1 MARTCL
7 SHPKP
12 SGALDIDVASRLAPL
27 PLVLLLP
34 DLAHLSRSDLGLLG
48 VSKGGRS
55 NPHSD
60 DSEPAHQRIQNKD
73 HLRIQGLHYDASFII
88 HHTPTSWGVGWG
100 IIIHQHLGRM
110 HAYMHV
116 CTYACKHVRMYACLH
131 AWMCVCMYV
140 DVCRCMMYIWIY
152 MWMYSICGC
161 ICGCM

>member
-34 DLAHLSRSDLGLLG
+34 DLAHLSRSERFESLRDMANLGLLG

-60 DSEPAHQRIQNKD
+60 LTQNQLTSALKTRITCAFKGY
-73 HLRIQGLHYDASFII
+73 IMLHPSSF
-88 HHTPTSWGVGWG
+88 
-100 IIIHQHLGRM
+100 IIHQHLGGWGGGSS
-110 HAYMHV
+110 YTNILGVCMHV
-116 CTYACKHVRMYACLH
+116 YV
-131 AWMCVCMYV
+131 CVCMCMYV
-140 DVCRCMMYIWIY
+140 YVCVCMCMYVY
-152 MWMYSICGC
+152 VYVCVCMCMYVYVCV
-161 ICGCM
+161 CM